1 MPRLIDADAL
11 PSRALEEKRFVFT
24 MYDRINNEYIVET
37 VYKDLADFINEAPT
51 IDAVPVV
58 RCKDCKNRQ
67 DPGKCP
73 FCFTE
78 VIDVDGGRLYKFND
92 LTHDDGFCNR
102 GERRCDNDTH

>member
-1 MPRLIDADAL
+1 MRLIDADAL

-58 RCKDCKNRQ
+58 RCKDCENLLMLEGRDERRIPLCSVQ
-67 DPGKCP
+67 LGFVPLSHNIETWFCP
-73 FCFTE
+73 
-78 VIDVDGGRLYKFND
+78 L
-92 LTHDDGFCNR
+92 
-102 GERRCDNDTH
+102 GERRVDNDRS